1 MMINNIEN
9 VVRTNVLK
17 YLKNNAISYHQM
29 ALDVGITPSHLGRI
43 ISGRRSLTLRHL
55 ELFSLYLNIPVAE
68 LVSTPKVQF
77 TCCEDQHI
85 MIELSIPQYDTYNRL
100 RKLIETIN
108 KL

>member
-29 ALDVGITPSHLGRI
+29 TLDVGITPSHLGRI

-55 ELFSLYLNIPVAE
+55 ELFSLYLHIPVAE
-68 LVSTPKVQF
+68 LVSEPRVQF
-77 TCCEDQHI
+77 SCHQDQHI
-85 MIELSIPQYDTYNRL
+85 TIELKIPQYDTYNRL
-100 RKLIETIN
+100 RKVIESIN

>member
-1 MMINNIEN
+1 MINNIEN

-17 YLKNNAISYHQM
+17 YLRTSEISYHQM
-29 ALDVGITPSHLGRI
+29 ALDLGITPSHLGRI

-55 ELFSLYLNIPVAE
+55 ELFSLYLHIPVAE

-77 TCCEDQHI
+77 TCHQDQHI
-85 MIELSIPQYDTYNRL
+85 TIELDIPQYDTYNRL
-100 RKLIETIN
+100 RKLIESIN